1 MEELDL
7 VYLSAAITATTVD
20 TQTLLVAA
28 DVELPHKDTFLI
40 PAGPHLQIL
49 AGGEVLLEPE
59 VEAGDEIDIVVSLRA
74 DGTAT
79 LWVNRTE
86 YTNLKVP
93 IRIDSSWRNAN

>member
-1 MEELDL
+1 M

-49 AGGEVLLEPE
+49 AGDEVLLEPAT
-59 VEAGDEIDIVVSLRA
+59 EAGDEIDIVVSLKV
-74 DGTAT
+74 DGSAT

-93 IRIDSSWRNAN
+93 IRVDSSWRDAN